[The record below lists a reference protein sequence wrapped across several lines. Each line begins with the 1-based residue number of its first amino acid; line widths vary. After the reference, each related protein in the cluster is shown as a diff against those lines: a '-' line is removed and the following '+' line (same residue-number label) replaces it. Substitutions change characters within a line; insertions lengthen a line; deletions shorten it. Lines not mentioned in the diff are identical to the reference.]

1 MRRISI
7 KIEFRL
13 LAEGNFVALI
23 RRLKAMLSTKK
34 IDDFVRTTFSR
45 LRHPNLHLRL
55 LDAKNTST
63 ELNSR
68 LNILKGEKVKNMRD
82 KWWQDAVIYQVYPK
96 SFNDT
101 TGSGY
106 GEISILASSKNYLTS
121 KN

>member
-1 MRRISI
+1 MILSARLSVAYG
-7 KIEFRL
+7 KI
-13 LAEGNFVALI
+13 
-23 RRLKAMLSTKK
+23 
-34 IDDFVRTTFSR
+34 
-45 LRHPNLHLRL
+45 PNLHLRL

-106 GEISILASSKNYLTS
+106 GDITGIIEKLP
-121 KN
+121 